1 MTLPQVFPLVAGE
14 DEDDIKSIRSHRIKM
29 EISGHSLEES
39 MEECRVEE
47 VSVHK
52 VRGSISFTD
61 SCLHPTSSSFY
72 THPATELRISENI
85 YSIVVQKETSNNLT
99 LTTLHKQDIIILFDY
114 TD

>member
-1 MTLPQVFPLVAGE
+1 MAGE

-47 VSVHK
+47 ASVHK
-52 VRGSISFTD
+52 VRGSVSFID
-61 SCLHPTSSSFY
+61 SCLNPTSNSFY
-72 THPATELRISENI
+72 THPAIELRITENV
-85 YSIVVQKETSNNLT
+85 YSRVVEKETSNNLT
-99 LTTLHKQDIIILFDY
+99 LTTLHKQNIVILFDY